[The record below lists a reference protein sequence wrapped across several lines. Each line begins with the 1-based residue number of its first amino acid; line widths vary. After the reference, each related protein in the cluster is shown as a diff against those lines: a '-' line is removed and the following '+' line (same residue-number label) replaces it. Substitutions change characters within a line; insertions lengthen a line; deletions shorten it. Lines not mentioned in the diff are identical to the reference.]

1 MYTYIV
7 YKLEFDADKNEF
19 VPRAAIIS
27 KWVNQNK
34 KRKQELNYNKV
45 ERNLSQLDFGRERE
59 RGRFCWQRSKTELGS
74 DNWTMNIIV
83 RGFPCRNLTR
93 SLLSSQWSIKW
104 WLSNQACLCASL
116 PASHL
121 ARQPQ
126 YNNSMVVQWNDKS
139 QTPTCW
145 LPR

>member
-59 RGRFCWQRSKTELGS
+59 R
-74 DNWTMNIIV
+74 
-83 RGFPCRNLTR
+83 
-93 SLLSSQWSIKW
+93 
-104 WLSNQACLCASL
+104 
-116 PASHL
+116 
-121 ARQPQ
+121 
-126 YNNSMVVQWNDKS
+126 
-139 QTPTCW
+139 
-145 LPR
+145 